1 MKIYLG
7 HDNREL
13 RAAHVAAKTLRE
25 TSRLEAEFLH
35 LGRLRETG
43 LLTRLHDRRDGEHY
57 DLTSNE
63 RTSTD
68 FKYSR
73 FLVPILCQ
81 GGYSL
86 FADCDVVFLRNVSEM
101 LHGIDTTKAVHV
113 VKHNLLPD
121 QTPKMDGQEQRSYPR
136 KNWSSVIL
144 WNTDHPANR
153 RLTLHD
159 VNTRSALWLHQFG
172 WLHDDEIGAL
182 DSAWNWL
189 VNVEPMPDKAG
200 IAHFTQGGPF
210 TQGWPGAQWDSIWNA
225 AARGPVGQSP
235 RSASG

>member
-1 MKIYLG
+1 MKVYLG

-43 LLTRLHDRRDGEHY
+43 LLTRLHDRRDGVHY

-81 GGYSL
+81 GGYAL
-86 FADCDVVFLRNVSEM
+86 FTDCDVVFLRNVNEM

-113 VKHNLLPD
+113 VKHDLLTD
-121 QTPKMDGQEQRSYPR
+121 QTPKMDGQEQRSYLR

-182 DSAWNWL
+182 DPAWNWL
-189 VNVEPMPDKAG
+189 VNVNYEPRNVG
-200 IAHFTQGGPF
+200 IAHFTLGGAWID
-210 TQGWPGAQWDSIWNA
+210 GWKPAPHDNIWTNA
-225 AARGPVGQSP
+225 AR
-235 RSASG
+235 